1 MDYKLKNRD
10 GVETTYTK
18 EKLKIPAATGDS
30 MAVFTQG
37 EAQAEKTVDIAE
49 NGAFTVE
56 PDAGYSFV
64 KKVSA
69 TVAVPAPVT
78 SVNGQTG
85 DVKTGMV
92 VNFTLDTTQSQ
103 DITSNVPFADVLAFI
118 NESTEV
124 KPYIQFSFDN
134 DGDYWVFNQYCYD
147 SEKHTIFI
155 YGGHDQTLSYSSMGL
170 SLMIAWTVDSV
181 KTAKIS
187 SSIPIVFDFD
197 SDKNTLSIR
206 YPDGFIAEGFD
217 MMAYMEFIISGN
229 IPAMVVIDNETE
241 AMYAGVSATDEN
253 MTVIFASQYVDGVR
267 KVFKGTIANQKVTY
281 SLETEQGGGSAEYV
295 KKSGDTMT
303 GALGVPNIDINNIVE
318 EDYPKATNL
327 YTVAMI
333 LAKYLPDTPDDGY
346 VSALGGTLTDGKLK
360 GDTQI
365 LDSNEHVAVTVT
377 GVYDTDTKYGE
388 LSIKPAGGNNTL
400 GLLNKEYNT
409 TDPGYEN
416 SLSGV
421 EITGVADGDTDTSAV
436 NLSQLNRAIVRV
448 SSKYIT
454 NDNPTIIGGVTFSVA
469 EDDPAVGSGIGTASV
484 GGAMYEVSSGPRMG
498 LEFRTQDNAGIR
510 LRSELNSSNG
520 STTTFVAELF
530 KDSSGDTVKIT
541 GLSDMDET
549 SADLSA
555 AVNFSTMQKTVNAK
569 VQHITHD
576 LDSITVPAN
585 STYAGHVS
593 IAIPGGMSGYIFR
606 PAIVGKGLSAI
617 YSITN
622 TQISANTDSGETEAV
637 IVDFLAYNPSAE
649 GITGQAQISILCIKS
664 E

>member
-18 EKLKIPAATGDS
+18 EKLKIPAATGDG
-30 MAVFTQG
+30 MVVFTQG
-37 EAQAEKTVDIAE
+37 EAQAEKTVVIAE

-118 NESTEV
+118 NAAPQNP
-124 KPYIQFSFDN
+124 PYIRFTFDKE
-134 DGDYWVFNQYCYD
+134 GDVWAFDQYRYD
-147 SEKHTIFI
+147 SEYQAIFV
-155 YGGHDQTLSYSSMGL
+155 YGGYSIFYSPFGM
-170 SLMIAWTVDSV
+170 SIMLMWTSDSIKIANVSTS
-181 KTAKIS
+181 T
-187 SSIPIVFDFD
+187 PIVFDLD
-197 SDKNTLSIR
+197 SGDNSVSVR
-206 YPDGFIAEGFD
+206 YPNGFITDELSTVGLLGYAVG
-217 MMAYMEFIISGN
+217 SN
-229 IPAMVVIDNETE
+229 IPSMVVIDGETE
-241 AMYAGVSATDEN
+241 AMYSGISTTEGMVA
-253 MTVIFASQYVDGVR
+253 IFASPYIDGKR
-267 KVFKGTIANQKVTY
+267 KVVKGSVNTDNQSITWSV
-281 SLETEQGGGSAEYV
+281 EEEQGDGSAEYV

-327 YTVAMI
+327 YTVAM
-333 LAKYLPDTPDDGY
+333 LLNKYLPDTPNDGY
-346 VSALGGTLTDGKLK
+346 VSASGGTLTDGKLK

-365 LDSNEHVAVTVT
+365 LDSDGHVAATIT
-377 GVYDTDTKYGE
+377 GMYNTDAQYGE

-400 GLLNKEYNT
+400 ELISKEYDT
-409 TDPGYEN
+409 TDPNYAN
-416 SLSGV
+416 RLSGV
-421 EITGVADGDTDTSAV
+421 EITGVADGESSTSAV
-436 NLSQLNRAIVRV
+436 NLSQMQRAIGRV
-448 SSKYIT
+448 SSGYVT
-454 NDNPTIIGGVTFSVA
+454 NDNPTIIGGITFSAA
-469 EDDPAVGSGIGTASV
+469 EDDPAVGSGVGTASV
-484 GGAMYEVSSGPRMG
+484 GGEIYAADNGPRMG
-498 LEFRTQDNAGIR
+498 LEFRTQDNDGVK
-510 LRSELNSSNG
+510 LRSELISPDS
-520 STTTFVAELF
+520 STTAFIVELF
-530 KDSSGDTVKIT
+530 RNSDGDIAKII

-549 SADLSA
+549 NADLSA
-555 AVNFSTMQKTVNAK
+555 AVNFASMQKAVNAK

-576 LDSITVPAN
+576 LDSITIPAN
-585 STYAGHVS
+585 STYTGQVS
-593 IAIPGGMSGYIFR
+593 IAIPGGMSGYTFR

-649 GITGQAQISILCIKS
+649 EVSGQAQISILCVKS